1 MELMNEI
8 TIEALNKVAKDFA
21 ELGRC
26 TVNLIVPFMEQVS
39 KTTSILLTDNK
50 KILHLALHH
59 SKARVRKK
67 NSNRIIRE
75 IGRYGRR

>member
-21 ELGRC
+21 EFGRC
-26 TVNLIVPFMEQVS
+26 MVNLIVPFVEQVTKAS
-39 KTTSILLTDNK
+39 LILLTDNK
-50 KILHLALHH
+50 RTLHLALHH

-67 NSNRIIRE
+67 NFNRIVRE
-75 IGRYGRR
+75 IGRCGRR